1 MTKSHTFS
9 GVTLAVLQRM
19 SETNRNDYVLVLD
32 EERRTGTVTGKSPL
46 GDVAVRF
53 DYTIE
58 RAEMRLTVLKKPMFV
73 PLPMLWAEFSLA
85 LREATTDLAAMQTD
99 DADVMETP

>member
-1 MTKSHTFS
+1 MANSHTFT

-19 SETNRNDYVLVLD
+19 RETNTRNYILELD

-53 DYTIE
+53 DYVTE
-58 RAEMRLTVLKKPMFV
+58 RAEMRLTVVKKPLFV

-85 LREATTDLAAMQTD
+85 LREATAELAAMRQD
-99 DADVMETP
+99 GAEVQEIG